1 MENNKSKILNETL
14 DSKINWDLNE
24 KLENLKALWLDI
36 SLFGD
41 FKDRIDNILTQYP
54 EAKDIVS
61 SEVDKATLWVEQMMA
76 DYNDKFRTILIAG
89 SENEDY
95 IEWNFTSQKDV
106 LSQFKEEQSSNDDDF
121 SQDFKKAA

>member
-1 MENNKSKILNETL
+1 MENNKSKTLNETL

-54 EAKDIVS
+54 AAKDIVS

-106 LSQFKEEQSSNDDDF
+106 LSQFNEEQSSNDDDF

>member
-1 MENNKSKILNETL
+1 MENNKSKTLNETL

>member
-106 LSQFKEEQSSNDDDF
+106 LSQFNEEQSSNDDDF

>member
-1 MENNKSKILNETL
+1 MENNKSKTLNETL

-61 SEVDKATLWVEQMMA
+61 SEVDKATLGVEQMMA

-106 LSQFKEEQSSNDDDF
+106 LSQFNEEQSSNDDDF

>member
-1 MENNKSKILNETL
+1 MENNKSKTLNETL

-106 LSQFKEEQSSNDDDF
+106 LSQFNEEPSSNDDDF

>member
-1 MENNKSKILNETL
+1 MENNKSKTLNETL

-106 LSQFKEEQSSNDDDF
+106 LSQFNEEQSSNDDDF